1 MRLIKRS
8 ETAKGANKQFTNNLM
23 HTIMNT
29 YEQQANDFLKATN
42 TTFKAEFI
50 KNDYHFQGDESTRD
64 IYKCTFKRGN
74 RQFSVKFGQSLQ
86 NSQKYIQQMTDNSER
101 IFSLSGYGLKGGFN
115 IADITKY
122 IDGFSFTQKPKLTK
136 GTPPTAYDVLTC
148 LEKYEYQDFEDF
160 CSAYGYDLDS
170 RKAEKIYKAC
180 VKEFAKVCKL
190 WNDEEIE
197 LLQEIQ

>member
-1 MRLIKRS
+1 
-8 ETAKGANKQFTNNLM
+8 
-23 HTIMNT
+23 MNT

-74 RQFSVKFGQSLQ
+74 RQFSIEFGNSLI
-86 NSQKYIQQMTDNSER
+86 NSGFYYTKGKQIIELDRKYLD
-101 IFSLSGYGLKGGFN
+101 K
-115 IADITKY
+115 TKY
-122 IDGFSFTQKPKLTK
+122 NNLANFIK
-136 GTPPTAYDVLTC
+136 GTLDFNFLNNGKSDILHYPKSPTAYDVLTC

-160 CSAYGYDLDS
+160 CSTYGYDLDS
-170 RKAEKIYKAC
+170 RKAKKIYKAC
-180 VKEFAKVCKL
+180 VKEFANVCKL